1 VPMPALMRRLIGL
14 LMCVAGGIAF
24 GISVY
29 VGLVGVGLAR
39 NPFDPV
45 PRGDVALARST
56 RAGLRVLFVGNSFTF
71 RNGLAGMVHDLAVYD
86 HGGPQLFAVEYA
98 APGWSLEN
106 AATSRGLDTLLQ
118 DVRWNVVVLQEQ
130 SQLLS
135 FTHEEWQRETYPF
148 AQKLH
153 DKIASD
159 GAQTL
164 LFMTWGY
171 RLGDRRNRP
180 YDTFPAMQTRLSRGY
195 SELAAELAA
204 PVAPIGLAWAHALRE
219 RPNLDLWDSDGKH
232 PDTAGSYLAACVFY
246 KVLTGRDPSR
256 SSFTAGLRPA
266 DARFVQGIAA
276 GIVDQVPQGASAV
289 GTPTFYGRGS
299 VSASPARAGT
309 PRGGP

>member
-1 VPMPALMRRLIGL
+1 MPMPALMRRLIGL
-14 LMCVAGGIAF
+14 LMCATGGIAF

-29 VGLVGVGLAR
+29 IGLVGVGLAR

-45 PRGDVALARST
+45 PRGDVALARSA

-106 AATSRGLDTLLQ
+106 AATNRGLDALLQ
-118 DVRWNVVVLQEQ
+118 DVRWNIVVLQEQ

-135 FTHEEWQRETYPF
+135 FTREEWQRETYPF

-153 DKIASD
+153 NKITTD

-171 RLGDRRNRP
+171 RLGDRHNYP
-180 YDTFPAMQTRLSRGY
+180 DDTFLAMQERLAQGY
-195 SELAAELAA
+195 SQLAAELSASLA
-204 PVAPIGLAWAHALRE
+204 PAGLAWAEALRE
-219 RPNLDLWDSDGKH
+219 RPSLDLWDSDGKH
-232 PDTAGSYLAACVFY
+232 PNEAGSYLAACVFY

-256 SSFTAGLRPA
+256 SRFTASLRPEEA
-266 DARFVQGIAA
+266 HFLQGIAA
-276 GIVDQVPQGASAV
+276 GIVKGEGRQPALPLVPRS
-289 GTPTFYGRGS
+289 S
-299 VSASPARAGT
+299 
-309 PRGGP
+309 